1 MLPLAC
7 NGGSLWFQSF
17 FEVVYACFRAAVDP
31 TEVQWYYLWTNNHLY
46 SPHYGSSD
54 STKKQQKE
62 KAEKIQ

>member
-1 MLPLAC
+1 MFGSGNLAYT
-7 NGGSLWFQSF
+7 L
-17 FEVVYACFRAAVDP
+17 
-31 TEVQWYYLWTNNHLY
+31 NNHLY

>member
-1 MLPLAC
+1 MTSTILASILP
-7 NGGSLWFQSF
+7 
-17 FEVVYACFRAAVDP
+17 AAQHHTD
-31 TEVQWYYLWTNNHLY
+31 NNHLY